1 MKFQNFPSSSFDFI
15 LVFGLSIGN
24 LDELKG
30 INGQKFS
37 FRPIKQGS
45 R

>member
-1 MKFQNFPSSSFDFI
+1 MKFQNFPSALIFI

-30 INGQKFS
+30 YQWTKFS